1 MSLIA
6 GRVAGSL
13 VALAVLGAGTV
24 GVVATF
30 LEHRLALTSTLV
42 AGQLVV
48 TDDIG
53 DVTVHT
59 GAPGQPIRV
68 VRTFHWTLH
77 RPPDAA
83 VPLTDPGDPNAVAT
97 IDSQCGGFRLDNCAV
112 DLDITMPPVTGLQ
125 ISVTT
130 GDVRVDGAAGPLTV
144 RTVTG
149 DITATGLRAAEP
161 DLETGTGDLV
171 AHFAAA
177 PTQVQLRTTVGD
189 VTVGLPGAA
198 PYLVR
203 ARATVGDT
211 NVTVPTSSTS
221 HRTVD
226 VTTQTGDVSVV
237 TEPVRAP

>member
-1 MSLIA
+1 VSLVA

-13 VALAVLGAGTV
+13 VALAVLGTGTV
-24 GVVATF
+24 GVVGTF

-48 TDDIG
+48 TGDVG
-53 DVTVHT
+53 DVTVHSS
-59 GAPGQPIRV
+59 AVGQPIRV

-77 RPPDAA
+77 RPVDAA
-83 VPLTDPGDPNAVAT
+83 VPLTDPGDPNSTAT

-112 DLDITMPPVTGLQ
+112 DLDITMPPATALQ

-130 GDVRVDGAAGPLTV
+130 GDVRVDGAAGALKV

-161 DLETGTGDLV
+161 DLETGTGDLA

-177 PTQVQLRTTVGD
+177 PSQAQLRTTVGD

-211 NVTVPTSSTS
+211 NVSVPTSPRS
-221 HRTVD
+221 HLIVD
-226 VTTQTGDVSVV
+226 VATQTGDVSVV